1 MAYRAFDGWP
11 FGVAAQQADETETAV
26 PATEPVFSALEM
38 RVVALAA
45 RDTAWSVRPRTRF
58 VRIVEALFGIRRS
71 NPLADPRLEA
81 LRRFTIIV
89 RNMRGRL
96 PAAELEAF
104 LAAGFSP
111 RAATALSS
119 LSR

>member
-11 FGVAAQQADETETAV
+11 FGVAAQRADEATSAA
-26 PATEPVFSALEM
+26 PGTEPVFSALEM
-38 RVVALAA
+38 SVVALAA

-71 NPLADPRLEA
+71 NPLANPRLEA
-81 LRRFTIIV
+81 LRRFAVIARTV
-89 RNMRGRL
+89 RGAV
-96 PAAELEAF
+96 PAPELQAF
-104 LAAGFSP
+104 FAAGFSP
-111 RAATALSS
+111 RAATALSP